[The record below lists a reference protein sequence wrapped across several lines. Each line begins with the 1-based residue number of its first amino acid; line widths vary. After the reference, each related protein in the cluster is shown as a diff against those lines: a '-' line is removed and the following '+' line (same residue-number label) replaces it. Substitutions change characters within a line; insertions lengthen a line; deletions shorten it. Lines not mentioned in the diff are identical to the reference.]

1 MDDEETNQNDEGHVK
16 AIIDH
21 PLMKTV
27 YAITYDANKRKLN

>member
-1 MDDEETNQNDEGHVK
+1 MDDETNQNDEGQVK

-27 YAITYDANKRKLN
+27 YAITYDANKRKFN